1 MTYFQNIH
9 SLADLKKEYRRLAM
23 LHHPDKG
30 GDTVLMQKLNT
41 EFEKLFEIWKD
52 RPGVSSA
59 ATGYEH
65 DYQDA
70 TAREYTEYVYNEYR
84 WKGRNYTGQSS
95 PEITELVKTW
105 LKETYPRYTFSVRRD
120 GYSSILVRLMKA
132 DFEAFTKESGKVQG
146 DINHYNIQAS
156 DSLTDRAK
164 EVMTNVRDFVMSYNF
179 DESDPMTDY
188 FHTNFYLT
196 LGIGSY
202 RQPYRMELPKITG
215 KDSSEVFR
223 HPEGAA
229 HKAMR
234 QALGKARFG
243 FIESRRHIGE
253 MILGEDFY
261 GSQGEHYFWPKE
273 YSSAKTAQKR
283 IGKLEAAGMRCEL
296 TGCNGGYIRLLG
308 YTPETEKQSGT
319 GKAGICHGIPEVDV
333 RTRRILKYGK
343 HTPEHF
349 KSNQTDT
356 IMTNREIIRELKRC
370 GYSRVDIDTDSRAAK
385 TFYTY
390 RGGLHINGTEDLSFH
405 IVPPQD
411 SLGLGRFAICATRN
425 GESSQ
430 LGTDQAPF
438 FFRWLFAFLKGE
450 RKENEIIDE
459 ICTDRKTE

>member
-1 MTYFQNIH
+1 MRFHNPDRLRTRLSGCHRKGIH
-9 SLADLKKEYRRLAM
+9 R
-23 LHHPDKG
+23 
-30 GDTVLMQKLNT
+30 
-41 EFEKLFEIWKD
+41 I
-52 RPGVSSA
+52 
-59 ATGYEH
+59 YEH
-65 DYQDA
+65 DFQDA
-70 TAREYTEYVYNEYR
+70 TAKEYTEYVYNEYR
-84 WKGRNYTGQSS
+84 WKGRNYNGQSA
-95 PEITELVKTW
+95 PEITELVRTW

-120 GYSSILVRLMKA
+120 GYSSILIRLMKA
-132 DFEAFTKESGKVQG
+132 DFEAFTRESGKVQG

-156 DSLTDRAK
+156 DSLTDRGK

-215 KDSSEVFR
+215 KDTPEVFR
-223 HPEGAA
+223 YPEGPA

-296 TGCNGGYIRLLG
+296 TGCNSGYIRLLG
-308 YTPETEKQSGT
+308 YTPEMESQQRIHTSARIYSGDGKQSGT
-319 GKAGICHGIPEVDV
+319 GKAGICHGIPEVGI
-333 RTRRILKYGK
+333 RTRRIPKYGNS
-343 HTPEHF
+343 TPEHF

-356 IMTNREIIRELKRC
+356 IMTNREIIRELKRH

-390 RGGLHINGTEDLSFH
+390 RGGLHINGTGNLSFH
-405 IVPPQD
+405 IVPPQE
-411 SLGLGRFAICATRN
+411 SPGLGRFAICATRN

-430 LGTDQAPF
+430 LGTDHAPF
-438 FFRWLFAFLKGE
+438 FFRRLLAFLKGE

-459 ICTDRKTE
+459 ICTNRKTE